1 MISRNFLVVGFTF
14 NPVARGQ
21 TSEQKL
27 PAFIIDKDDEGEWQG
42 RQPPVDLQGVHP
54 KTLVHAR
61 SVGQESG
68 QSSLE
73 EETKVEDP
81 VGHALLEDRELA
93 SLTNDEI
100 SPLDDDNG
108 DKEGS
113 VASVL
118 KDLSVP
124 VGPLLAVG
132 IFQVID
138 SN

>member
-1 MISRNFLVVGFTF
+1 MYLVVGFSLH
-14 NPVARGQ
+14 PIVRRKGP
-21 TSEQKL
+21 EEKL
-27 PAFIIDKDDEGEWQG
+27 PEFIIGENQG
-42 RQPPVDLQGVHP
+42 REGKGRKPPPELERVHP

-73 EETKVEDP
+73 KETKVEDP

-100 SPLDDDNG
+100 SPLDNDNG